1 MKGITGSGGG
11 GGISDLCKS
20 ASLIRISGFL
30 LISVVFF
37 YLGKHFSDGSAQQLV
52 FFTSHQN
59 PETSSAAVALS
70 PNLNKTF
77 DVSSITN
84 DTASSPPQ
92 NSQIEPQ
99 QAAAPPPPSPS
110 PPPPPPALQRMG
122 VVDESGKMTDNFEVG
137 EYDPELVD
145 NWSKT
150 KESEGLESDGKG
162 DKVRVRVKKF
172 PLCPSSMREYIPCL
186 DNEEAIKQLNST
198 DKGER
203 FERHCPE
210 EGKGLNCLIP
220 APKGYRSPI
229 PWPRSRDEVTFSV
242 A

>member
-1 MKGITGSGGG
+1 MKGITGGA

-20 ASLIRISGFL
+20 ATLIRISGFL

-59 PETSSAAVALS
+59 PETSSPAVGLS

-77 DVSSITN
+77 DVSSIVN
-84 DTASSPPQ
+84 DTASSSSPPQ
-92 NSQIEPQ
+92 E

-137 EYDPELVD
+137 EYDPELVE

-150 KESEGLESDGKG
+150 NESEGVESDGKG

-172 PLCPSSMREYIPCL
+172 RLCPASMREYIPCL
-186 DNEEAIKQLNST
+186 DNEKAIKQLNST

-210 EGKGLNCLIP
+210 QGKGLNCLIP
-220 APKGYRSPI
+220 APKGYRTPI